1 MLLPEN
7 SFNFQLVIHPPLHVP
22 RFMFNNEGGRAMMWI
37 VERYDE
43 KAKEWIVEKAIA
55 VWLAAV
61 AAFVS

>member
-1 MLLPEN
+1 
-7 SFNFQLVIHPPLHVP
+7 
-22 RFMFNNEGGRAMMWI
+22 MMWI